1 MILNFTLNLGTK
13 KKIKTKHVFIDIN
26 CMEKIETT
34 ECIDGIEVTLS
45 ITPDY
50 RNFEFREILAGY
62 KIELSSKI
70 PNGIYKTK
78 DYITQVTYHYNK
90 YIVNEHIRT
99 CLLPQHISNVK
110 KENELWK
117 IQKY

>member
-50 RNFEFREILAGY
+50 RNFEFRKYWQDIKLNYHQKFQMVFIKQKIILH
-62 KIELSSKI
+62 K
-70 PNGIYKTK
+70 
-78 DYITQVTYHYNK
+78 
-90 YIVNEHIRT
+90 
-99 CLLPQHISNVK
+99 
-110 KENELWK
+110 
-117 IQKY
+117 

>member
-26 CMEKIETT
+26 CMEKIET
-34 ECIDGIEVTLS
+34 
-45 ITPDY
+45 
-50 RNFEFREILAGY
+50 
-62 KIELSSKI
+62 
-70 PNGIYKTK
+70 
-78 DYITQVTYHYNK
+78 
-90 YIVNEHIRT
+90 
-99 CLLPQHISNVK
+99 